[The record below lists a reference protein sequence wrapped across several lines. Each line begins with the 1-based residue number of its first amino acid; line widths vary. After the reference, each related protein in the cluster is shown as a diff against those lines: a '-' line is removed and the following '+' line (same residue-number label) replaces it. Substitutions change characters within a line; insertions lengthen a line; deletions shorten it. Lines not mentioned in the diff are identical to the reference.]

1 MRQLLLIAMIFS
13 ISIPSG
19 MLDELLP
26 ILSASD
32 DVSCPAVTE
41 DCTESVEL
49 LKIADGLYWYS
60 GSIVLGSE
68 PVMSGHALTS
78 PCVVVC
84 PEDRESHYCR
94 PPPVV
99 S

>member
-26 ILSASD
+26 TLPASD
-32 DVSCPAVTE
+32 DMPSPAATE
-41 DCTESVEL
+41 DCAESVEL
-49 LKIADGLYWYS
+49 LKVTDGLYWYS
-60 GSIVLGSE
+60 GSIVLVSE
-68 PVMSGHALTS
+68 PVMTGHPLTS
-78 PCVVVC
+78 PCVVVG